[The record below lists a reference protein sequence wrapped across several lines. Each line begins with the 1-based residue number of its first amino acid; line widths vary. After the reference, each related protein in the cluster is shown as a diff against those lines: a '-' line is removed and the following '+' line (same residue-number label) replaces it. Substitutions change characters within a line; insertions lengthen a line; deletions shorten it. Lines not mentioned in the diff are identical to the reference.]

1 MKRILIDLS
10 IAHNNHGYV
19 SGAGE
24 YALAVFEELRKI
36 TEIELYIGL
45 KATNSYADTLKNKIA
60 SLHSFEYK
68 DYQELQNNIIAQH
81 IDTVFFPQLLD
92 EHINLCTSE
101 SVRVIATLHDLGNI
115 LEAEL
120 DNRSVKGRFYD
131 WTWKQRIKF
140 YIKKVMRISKI
151 QYHIQKQCN
160 VLQHFKNLE
169 LITVSHY
176 SKTTIQYYLGY
187 PSEKIHVFY
196 SPMKI
201 FQTCTSDKLSK
212 KLKETYKIREKE
224 YFLFCNAS
232 RTRKNNTIALLAL
245 DDFFSSTSCDYKAVI
260 LGCNKQYESYISK
273 QIKNKSQFVFLSY
286 ADSDLL
292 ENLYKFAH
300 LFVFPSLIEGF
311 GYPPIEAMKYGT
323 NCAVS
328 TACSIPEIT
337 QNGAILFDPLDKKSI
352 ELAYYLS
359 FDDNYITEKKVF
371 SKKIFQKIS
380 KRQENDLSL
389 LIKLIIGEDV

>member
-1 MKRILIDLS
+1 
-10 IAHNNHGYV
+10 
-19 SGAGE
+19 
-24 YALAVFEELRKI
+24 
-36 TEIELYIGL
+36 
-45 KATNSYADTLKNKIA
+45 
-60 SLHSFEYK
+60 
-68 DYQELQNNIIAQH
+68 
-81 IDTVFFPQLLD
+81 
-92 EHINLCTSE
+92 
-101 SVRVIATLHDLGNI
+101 
-115 LEAEL
+115 
-120 DNRSVKGRFYD
+120 
-131 WTWKQRIKF
+131 
-140 YIKKVMRISKI
+140 
-151 QYHIQKQCN
+151 
-160 VLQHFKNLE
+160 
-169 LITVSHY
+169 
-176 SKTTIQYYLGY
+176 
-187 PSEKIHVFY
+187 
-196 SPMKI
+196 MKI

-337 QNGAILFDPLDKKSI
+337 
-352 ELAYYLS
+352 
-359 FDDNYITEKKVF
+359 
-371 SKKIFQKIS
+371 
-380 KRQENDLSL
+380 
-389 LIKLIIGEDV
+389 